1 MSRKTNVKPAVRV
14 GDQEV
19 KLIEDR
25 AGKTDEKKE
34 KKNTRQLRESISDTT
49 VFI

>member
-14 GDQEV
+14 RDQEV

-25 AGKTDEKKE
+25 AGKTDEKGEE
-34 KKNTRQLRESISDTT
+34 KHWTAAREHR
-49 VFI
+49 